1 MSPLIP
7 MVVEQ
12 TARGERSFDIYS
24 RLLNDRIIF
33 LGTPVSA
40 EIANLIVAQMIHL
53 ESDEPDKDISL
64 YINSPG
70 GDVYAGLAI
79 YDAMQYVRCD
89 VSTICFGMAMSMGA
103 TLLAGG
109 AKGKRMALPNS
120 KIMIHQGHTSGFE
133 GQATDV
139 EIRAREILALQ
150 RRMEEMMA
158 RDTGRTVDQVH
169 DDTQR
174 DNFMTPDEAQN
185 YGLIDAVFSMR
196 ARSALAQN
204 GPRLAQSGNSR
215 RSGYRNPARHSHH
228 RRPITSPM
236 SDTQQLV
243 IFSLHGEQY
252 ALPITTVQEIIRH
265 TEPRSLASSTPWI
278 KGVINLR
285 GKIIPVCD
293 LAGRLGLPAHAGE
306 NPKTVVA
313 ETPAGTVGVIVDDV
327 DEVRTISTDQLEATP
342 SADPDA
348 VTAIAKIDDR
358 MVILL
363 NLTGLFGL
371 AALEV
376 GAEAA

>member
-24 RLLNDRIIF
+24 RLLNDRIVF

-89 VSTICFGMAMSMGA
+89 VATICFGMAMSMGA

-150 RRMEEMMA
+150 RRMEELMA

-174 DNFMTPDEAQN
+174 DNFMTPEEAQN

-196 ARSALAQN
+196 APRPSAPHRP
-204 GPRLAQSGNSR
+204 GLAQSGHSR
-215 RSGYRNPARHSHH
+215 SVGDAMSPSEERRVALGLADRHRLVDLDRKPGRGEDSARGIAVDAQKNIGTPSQSPLQSPPPVPRLART
-228 RRPITSPM
+228 RRPA
-236 SDTQQLV
+236 
-243 IFSLHGEQY
+243 E
-252 ALPITTVQEIIRH
+252 ATTRSASA
-265 TEPRSLASSTPWI
+265 SLADGRPGGESS
-278 KGVINLR
+278 
-285 GKIIPVCD
+285 
-293 LAGRLGLPAHAGE
+293 E
-306 NPKTVVA
+306 
-313 ETPAGTVGVIVDDV
+313 
-327 DEVRTISTDQLEATP
+327 
-342 SADPDA
+342 
-348 VTAIAKIDDR
+348 
-358 MVILL
+358 
-363 NLTGLFGL
+363 
-371 AALEV
+371 
-376 GAEAA
+376 

>member
-24 RLLNDRIIF
+24 RLLNDRIVF

-89 VSTICFGMAMSMGA
+89 VATICFGMAMSMGA

-150 RRMEEMMA
+150 RRMEELMA

-185 YGLIDAVFSMR
+185 YGLIDAVFSVR
-196 ARSALAQN
+196 A
-204 GPRLAQSGNSR
+204 PRPSR
-215 RSGYRNPARHSHH
+215 RTGLGWKIGVRHRFFIGGFAYGRLPAAQVDHRRAVGQARHE
-228 RRPITSPM
+228 P
-236 SDTQQLV
+236 
-243 IFSLHGEQY
+243 LH
-252 ALPITTVQEIIRH
+252 
-265 TEPRSLASSTPWI
+265 EPRTGIALHE
-278 KGVINLR
+278 LR
-285 GKIIPVCD
+285 PLQEPV
-293 LAGRLGLPAHAGE
+293 ARAP
-306 NPKTVVA
+306 
-313 ETPAGTVGVIVDDV
+313 
-327 DEVRTISTDQLEATP
+327 
-342 SADPDA
+342 
-348 VTAIAKIDDR
+348 
-358 MVILL
+358 
-363 NLTGLFGL
+363 
-371 AALEV
+371 
-376 GAEAA
+376 